1 MVASQDPR
9 ACRQDE
15 SPSLAAFAPG
25 LGGRCRLVAQPASGF
40 ARCRNPRCHAPVCH
54 PQATGDLARLPA
66 CRAAV
71 LAGQPAA
78 LPASGHQHGR
88 ARVALVGLDQRY
100 ILPRVQPGAAFPLN
114 RLRHLGRRS
123 RRERLALAALEP
135 ARIRAVGRPNSHPAG
150 TGIGTGTGDAVAAGD
165 AADDGVALV
174 GRGGG
179 HGVAGRRALASD
191 PAGNRGP
198 APCVATPAADGPVGT
213 VGNARGCLL
222 RCPGAHCP
230 PLCAAQARA
239 KRHASGEEEEEG
251 GPARAEPARA
261 AGLARAAPQRK
272 AALHHSRPG
281 VGGAGWRRHVHGRRR
296 RRRVTS
302 RDNMRDHPVVRPC
315 MSTLF
320 VGS

>member
-1 MVASQDPR
+1 MRLPSAGRRAMVASQDPR

-123 RRERLALAALEP
+123 RREPLALAALEP
-135 ARIRAVGRPNSHPAG
+135 ARIRAHFRTRFDS
-150 TGIGTGTGDAVAAGD
+150 
-165 AADDGVALV
+165 
-174 GRGGG
+174 
-179 HGVAGRRALASD
+179 
-191 PAGNRGP
+191 
-198 APCVATPAADGPVGT
+198 
-213 VGNARGCLL
+213 GCL
-222 RCPGAHCP
+222 
-230 PLCAAQARA
+230 AACKMLGRTSKVRRPSRRWQAAARLH
-239 KRHASGEEEEEG
+239 RPAS
-251 GPARAEPARA
+251 
-261 AGLARAAPQRK
+261 
-272 AALHHSRPG
+272 
-281 VGGAGWRRHVHGRRR
+281 RRR
-296 RRRVTS
+296 RGSSLARRSTATALTS
-302 RDNMRDHPVVRPC
+302 RA
-315 MSTLF
+315 
-320 VGS
+320 